1 VSIDQALASNI
12 DQRFTEL
19 DSAMAP
25 YQTGTGWTGYDQ
37 LQPADL
43 RMLSQAV
50 NNLAEPL
57 SQVAA
62 RVVVASGG
70 TLGN

>member
-1 VSIDQALASNI
+1 
-12 DQRFTEL
+12 
-19 DSAMAP
+19 MAP